1 MGTPQEPIYK
11 VFSAAMGPESLKYS
25 SATSDVQRLLASLAI
40 YRFVAVLAIY
50 FATLLMDPVAVVGIV
65 ITAIA
70 SLVLSIARE
79 PEIYVV
85 IVPLIALVDSV
96 GLVLALS
103 SLAGIA
109 GAIAGDTAP
118 YIAFYLAAVA
128 WDVEVFRLSRTLS
141 A

>member
-1 MGTPQEPIYK
+1 M
-11 VFSAAMGPESLKYS
+11 
-25 SATSDVQRLLASLAI
+25 QRLLASLAV
-40 YRFVAVLAIY
+40 YRFVAVLVIY
-50 FATLLMDPVAVVGIV
+50 FVTLLMDPVAVVSIV

-85 IVPLIALVDSV
+85 IIPLIALVDSI
-96 GLVLALS
+96 GLVLAIS

-109 GAIAGDTAP
+109 GTLTGDTSP

-128 WDVEVFRLSRTLS
+128 WDVEVFRLSRLLS

>member
-1 MGTPQEPIYK
+1 
-11 VFSAAMGPESLKYS
+11 
-25 SATSDVQRLLASLAI
+25 
-40 YRFVAVLAIY
+40 
-50 FATLLMDPVAVVGIV
+50 VV
-65 ITAIA
+65 TAIA